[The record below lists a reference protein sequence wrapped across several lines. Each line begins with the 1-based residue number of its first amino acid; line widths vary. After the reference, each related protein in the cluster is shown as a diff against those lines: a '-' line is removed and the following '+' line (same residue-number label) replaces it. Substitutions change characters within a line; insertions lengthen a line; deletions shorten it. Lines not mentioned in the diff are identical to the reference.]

1 MTDYKERF
9 DKWQRDAK
17 EKFEEIDKQLGLKEK
32 IEEGARAVVDTA
44 QKGAEK
50 IKTEAEKSGVGIVGG
65 SLSSAMKAMFLPSTP
80 ACTS

>member
-1 MTDYKERF
+1 MSDYKGRF

-50 IKTEAEKSGVGIVGG
+50 IKAEAEKTDVGRQAVKVAEET
-65 SLSSAMKAMFLPSTP
+65 LKTAEETA
-80 ACTS
+80 